1 MQRCSQH
8 FHNYSYRVRQIIAA
22 YTPNPWK
29 SYSTYSIDST
39 NSTFLLSLDL
49 KQKMTITSNQ
59 YATYN
64 RPNRGSCFGGGHD
77 IYISDK
83 CNANT
88 NSYSSFPTSFNCND
102 LYSKGQASYTAF
114 CGATNEYNYKVLEY
128 EVFRVI
134 H

>member
-1 MQRCSQH
+1 MTNTDNQKATRNNP
-8 FHNYSYRVRQIIAA
+8 NYG
-22 YTPNPWK
+22 PM
-29 SYSTYSIDST
+29 
-39 NSTFLLSLDL
+39 L
-49 KQKMTITSNQ
+49 
-59 YATYN
+59 
-64 RPNRGSCFGGGHD
+64 GSGGD